1 MADWTEFAVSGVS
14 EDTPKNIMLG
24 AGTLYKNFEYSTE
37 SSKWTGTILGATS
50 GGNKLTITPTITDIE
65 VDGVLVKAKGLRQ
78 KTGETAQIET
88 NMVEITKE
96 YLQSTVIGQT
106 GTSVDSRF
114 DVIESKELI
123 EDSDYIENFAFVG
136 FKTDGSPIIVIFDSA
151 ICTSG
156 LSVEGKNSE
165 GKIVLIAE
173 TGIHTFSKRFLQVL
187 VVCRV
192 VILSLMS
199 RFLRKGVNHG
209 GLDIYESQQGR
220 YWSIKG
226 LYL

>member
-1 MADWTEFAVSGVS
+1 
-14 EDTPKNIMLG
+14 MLG

-37 SSKWTGTILGATS
+37 SRKWTGTILGATS

-156 LSVEGKNSE
+156 LSVEGKNNEASVVPATFE
-165 GKIVLIAE
+165 CVAELE
-173 TGIHTFSKRFLQVL
+173 TGGNTNKLPYHIYVPKASATQAAQKSQK
-187 VVCRV
+187 VV
-192 VILSLMS
+192 S
-199 RFLRKGVNHG
+199 
-209 GLDIYESQQGR
+209 E
-220 YWSIKG
+220 
-226 LYL
+226 